1 MLISAELLV
10 AIDLYN
16 MQKNGKKKSASLLK

>member
-16 MQKNGKKKSASLLK
+16 MQKIAKNPQAW

>member
-16 MQKNGKKKSASLLK
+16 MQKIAKKSASLVK

>member
-1 MLISAELLV
+1 MLISAELLI

-16 MQKNGKKKSASLLK
+16 MQKTAKKKSASLLK